1 MDLQFAEIR
10 NISQLCMQKDGNKS
24 VPLKVE
30 IPYYQ
35 RPYKWDSKRIE
46 DLIADF
52 HKNEEM
58 DDENEG
64 YFAGSVVMVAGKD
77 GKFKIVDGQ
86 QRITTLFL
94 MNYLRFILIRGYI
107 DELIHERKIFQI
119 ADEMNELIDTAINIF
134 AENKVSHLREIKTE
148 ISNYANKI
156 AGKNTREQFDEAEEL
171 WNQLTCYYQDSLC
184 LVTRDVSGQENYKKV
199 SVLQNKKFLLNT
211 ELALTYSRNSYNE
224 KLKEALSRMVMD
236 FTNLTNPQL
245 DSLQFDKNSGK
256 RNTVTE
262 QYMNAITVIYKNLYD
277 TYIIDKKIDF
287 EEYVKKLS
295 DAIKKIL
302 ENIKFCVVVT
312 GKDKD
317 AYTLF
322 EVLNDRNF
330 PVEDLELIKNL
341 FYKWYCDHNDDDDN
355 ADEFIERA
363 DRKWV
368 EEIFPDTKGKER
380 SKLISYLAAQYFTAD
395 SSLKYNDNEKYR
407 EAIEKKY
414 LIDKEK
420 YDGESLLNDICVYE
434 MIGIILDEFDFRYK
448 NKAEIVIRTERQ
460 NSKSIT
466 YKALNLF
473 NALGLY
479 GIIPAVTNIIIKI
492 YLDKSSVDANNY
504 DEFIEN
510 FREYVRKIKEDGNNI
525 QYERIHNVAYD
536 FWRFALLTKDS
547 EEPRNMAKDYIAKNN
562 VKETDYVLGVESQ
575 YMDGLKEGFEKWIGA
590 WRYGNG
596 EDKLKLR
603 VKVLFINLFNTNK
616 IGNVLIFNKTGTTF
630 KKDNIQLDHLEPD
643 NVNASAKERYF
654 EPSSN
659 VARENYTEELGNF
672 MIMDGESNNN
682 KSDMPLQKAIGS
694 SGPYKEMSDNWLI
707 QEIHEIFDDADCGI
721 DRHVENVDGESI
733 EVYRVPN
740 EEFFN
745 RRKQRLIA
753 YFKAIL
759 SKGLND
765 DKVEIT
771 KR

>member
-407 EAIEKKY
+407 EAIETKY
-414 LIDKEK
+414 LINKEK

-510 FREYVRKIKEDGNNI
+510 FREYVRKIKDDSNNI

-562 VKETDYVLGVESQ
+562 VKETNYVLGVESQ

-672 MIMDGESNNN
+672 MIMDGESNND